1 MSTIR
6 WSAHAGPGRDTTG
19 TAESVDAALVAAR
32 AAYRDGVVRVYEDDV
47 AVIVEESVLDDG
59 TGLAS
64 WQRVVR

>member
-6 WSAHAGPGRDTTG
+6 WSAHAGPGRESSG
-19 TAESVDAALVAAR
+19 IAESVDAALVAAR
-32 AAYRDGVVRVYEDDV
+32 AVYRDGVVRVYEDDV
-47 AVIVEESVLDDG
+47 EVIVEESVLDDG